1 MSRRLCSKAEEN
13 YLRRLYGDNY
23 AEYLENYKRND
34 RERDRAPSPPPSP
47 LASQQPQPR
56 PAWRSLEFL
65 AGKGLPSRIVMII
78 ENWCFE
84 CGIDAHVVGY
94 TKGTTGADI
103 VYMGGQCFFCRDES
117 GAPHTHENN
126 HWVLIQSK
134 GYDTAR
140 ARCHASGKAAGV
152 NLGIHF

>member
-1 MSRRLCSKAEEN
+1 MARRLCSKAETN

-23 AEYLENYKRND
+23 QQYLESYGAAD

-47 LASQQPQPR
+47 TVMQPEPR
-56 PAWRSLEFL
+56 PAWRSLEWL
-65 AGKGLPSRIVMII
+65 AQKGLPSRIVMII

-94 TKGTTGADI
+94 TKGTTSQI
-103 VYMGGQCFFCRDES
+103 VYMGGQCFFCRDEC
-117 GAPHTHENN
+117 GKPHEHKSN
-126 HWVLIQSK
+126 HWVIIQSP

-140 ARCHASGKAAGV
+140 ARCHASGKASGIS
-152 NLGIHF
+152 LGIHF